1 MTMASNRQAQRKR
14 AAKIIALLKKAY
26 PQSGCSLRFKTAH
39 QLLVATIL
47 SAQATDEQVNKI
59 TPALFRKYRTIEAFA
74 SVALPELE
82 ADIRSIGLFRNKA
95 KSIKESA
102 VMILHRFGGRVPD
115 TLDEIIALPGV
126 GRKTGSVVLGTWYG
140 TAEGVVV
147 DTHVKRLSRLL
158 GLTRHDDALK
168 IEHDLIDLIDHKDWI
183 ILTHLFI
190 DHGRAV
196 CIARRP
202 RCEACVLNTLCPSAG
217 LFASSARR
225 RKPTT
230 GQ

>member
-1 MTMASNRQAQRKR
+1 MTVTANKHVEMKR
-14 AAKIIALLKKAY
+14 AAKIIALLRNAY
-26 PQSGCSLRFKTAH
+26 PESGCSLKFRTAH

-74 SVALPELE
+74 AVSLPELE
-82 ADIRSIGLFRNKA
+82 DAIRSIGLYRNKA
-95 KSIKESA
+95 RAIKESA
-102 VMILHRFGGRVPD
+102 VMILHQFGGRVPE
-115 TLDEIIALPGV
+115 TLDEIVKLPGV

-140 TAEGVVV
+140 RAEGIVV

-158 GLTRHDDALK
+158 GLTGHDDPLK
-168 IEHDLIDLIDHKDWI
+168 IERDLMAVVAQKDWI

-202 RCEACVLNTLCPSAG
+202 RCAGCILNSLCPSAG
-217 LFASSARR
+217 SAPAPKPR
-225 RKPTT
+225 RKPESRR
-230 GQ
+230 

>member
-1 MTMASNRQAQRKR
+1 MTITADRQAQRRR
-14 AAKIIALLKKAY
+14 AAKIVALLKRAY
-26 PQSGCSLRFKTAH
+26 PESGCSLIFKTAH

-59 TPALFRKYRTIEAFA
+59 TPALFRRYRTIEAFA
-74 SVALPELE
+74 AAPLPELE
-82 ADIRSIGLFRNKA
+82 AAIRSIGLYRNKA
-95 KSIKESA
+95 RAIKESA
-102 VMILHRFGGRVPD
+102 AMILHHFGGRVPE
-115 TLDEIIALPGV
+115 TLDEIVKLPGV

-140 TAEGVVV
+140 RAEGVVV

-158 GLTRHDDALK
+158 GLTSHDDPLK
-168 IEHDLIDLIDHKDWI
+168 IERDLMEVVAQKDWI

-202 RCEACVLNTLCPSAG
+202 RCEGCVLNSLCPSAG
-217 LFASSARR
+217 SAPVPMTG
-225 RKPTT
+225 RKPEFRR
-230 GQ
+230 